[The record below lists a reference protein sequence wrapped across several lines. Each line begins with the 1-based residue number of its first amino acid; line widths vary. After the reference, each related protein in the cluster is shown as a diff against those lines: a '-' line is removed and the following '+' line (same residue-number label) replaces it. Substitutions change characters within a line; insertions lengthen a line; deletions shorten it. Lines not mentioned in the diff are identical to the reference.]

1 MSVKLAGVILA
12 RNEAEHIQDCITSL
26 QWADAVVVFES
37 ANSTDATLELATEA
51 GAIVIQNPFEDYAQ
65 QRNAA
70 LERIEAEWI
79 LFVDADE
86 RVPDALADEIKAVL
100 ENPQQLGY
108 WIPRHNYI
116 FGKLTRHTGWY
127 PDYQMRL
134 LKRDSAHYDTE
145 RKVHELVLLKDNA
158 EAGYLNHAL
167 IHYNYKNL
175 RHFIQ
180 KQRKYAKYDAK
191 VWHEQGIRPKPRN
204 FILQPLREFKR
215 RFFEWQGYKDGWHGF
230 VLSVL
235 MAANEFDK
243 YWQLWRLGK

>member
-100 ENPQQLGY
+100 ENPQHLGY

-134 LKRDSAHYDTE
+134 LKRDSARYDTE

-158 EAGYLNHAL
+158 EAGYLNQAL

-180 KQRKYAKYDAK
+180 KQRNYAKYDAK